1 MEEPL
6 LEEEESRVTEQSEKQ
21 REWGP
26 PIVLQ
31 WSFESVMV
39 LQSRPELGLAAQA
52 FVPTNRQS
60 VDTGCVGKGA

>member
-52 FVPTNRQS
+52 FVPINGQS